1 MRLALAS
8 MAVLSVLLLPA
19 CSPLTLKPADFSWP
33 VESVLKVDPKGWV
46 QENRYS
52 VSFNAKP
59 LLFAETQDSVNVTK
73 HTLRMIRDARGY
85 YFVTASGFKNVYVFE
100 QSDGSLKLATAIK
113 VSDKGLNG
121 PALNL
126 RPPYVQ
132 LVTEKDPPVL
142 LDRDG
147 IQQGGKK

>member
-1 MRLALAS
+1 MRIILAS
-8 MAVLSVLLLPA
+8 MVVLSVLLLPA

-33 VESVLKVDPKGWV
+33 VESVLKVDAKGMA

-52 VSFNAKP
+52 VTFNAKP

-73 HTLRMIRDARGY
+73 HSLRMIRDGRGY
-85 YFVTASGFKNVYVFE
+85 YFITASGFKNVYVFE
-100 QSDGSLKLATAIK
+100 HGDGSLKLVSAIK
-113 VSDKGLNG
+113 VSEKGLDS

-132 LVTEKDPPVL
+132 LVTEKDPAVL